1 MDRPQGDEEPVKEKI
16 SVKSSG
22 ELGDMHDLRRMALL
36 QKLARD
42 HGRRKAAAILGVD
55 RRTLDAGL
63 DEGGLSRRM
72 RGALDRALR
81 ASEDEQRDHD
91 DEMEARVKDMAVR
104 VEALGKDMSRGFEA
118 VRRDVAALRG
128 DLGGVDRRVT
138 QLESGRPGEGAR
150 GDADASSASGKP
162 GGRASVRREFP
173 ELVTLEPAED
183 DEEVYGDAWPL
194 IVEWRDM
201 KATHPDEGK
210 SLSWLRTEERFLTVE
225 LSLLEDHG
233 MTLPP
238 ETYPLHG
245 FDRNAQTNWRRTAL
259 YDTRV
264 AIRKREML
272 RWARRACTLG
282 LWWK

>member
-1 MDRPQGDEEPVKEKI
+1 MKEKSAVRNI
-16 SVKSSG
+16 G
-22 ELGDMHDLRRMALL
+22 EVGDMHDLRRMALL

-72 RGALDRALR
+72 RGTLDRALR

-91 DEMEARVKDMAVR
+91 DDLERRLNDASRRLDELGAEWRDGLRAV
-104 VEALGKDMSRGFEA
+104 VEDLR
-118 VRRDVAALRG
+118 ALREEQG
-128 DLGGVDRRVT
+128 QLTRIVDK
-138 QLESGRPGEGAR
+138 LEAGQDAGEGKGA
-150 GDADASSASGKP
+150 ASQPKRRTSI
-162 GGRASVRREFP
+162 RREFP
-173 ELVTLEPAED
+173 DLVTLEPAEG
-183 DEEVYGDAWPL
+183 DEEVFGDAWPL
-194 IVEWRDM
+194 IVEWREL

-210 SLSWLRTEERFLTVE
+210 SLSWLRTEERFLAVE
-225 LSLLEDHG
+225 LGLLEDHG

-238 ETYPLHG
+238 ETYPLQG
-245 FDRNAQTNWRRTAL
+245 FDRNAQTNWRKTAL